1 MRWLSSGLVMAGAA
15 AILSGCYYDP
25 GYSYVRSNG
34 YGGDAY
40 YGQRT
45 VVYQGGYDVT
55 PGYGY
60 DGGYYGG
67 GYYGYAP
74 AVSVG
79 ISRGWYDG
87 SRYDGA
93 GRYRHDGGRGDDH
106 RRYDMRRQ
114 HGQPP
119 AQGRDRGGH
128 DQGGHDQ
135 GGGRAQRGGG
145 YQGGHPAQ
153 GGRSADGRAN
163 HGGHDRDRHP

>member
-45 VVYQGGYDVT
+45 AVYQGGYDVA

-67 GYYGYAP
+67 GYYGYGYGYAP

-79 ISRGWYDG
+79 ISRRWYGG

-93 GRYRHDGGRGDDH
+93 GHYRHDGRRDDDH

-119 AQGRDRGGH
+119 AQGHDRGGQ
-128 DQGGHDQ
+128 DRPGWRPGAA
-135 GGGRAQRGGG
+135 RRGGSG
-145 YQGGHPAQ
+145 WASCAGWSL
-153 GGRSADGRAN
+153 R
-163 HGGHDRDRHP
+163 